1 MLTQA
6 TPKKVAA
13 QAILGA
19 TLQNEHGKGEEEGEE
34 RIGGIPAEKGKQ
46 QSLVL
51 LLKPS
56 GNTSIQTRRANF
68 SGSYTQNFT
77 NNPNRHKNITRIQM
91 SATDNTDKEPLTCKN
106 MQAEKSPTLHHV
118 SPKHTEALT
127 NDTTMTERTGW
138 GGGGGGNPHVKKDK
152 AGQTTSQDKRDE
164 SISTNEQKDK
174 SNNDEEGEGEEQS
187 KRKRKGESAEFSFG
201 AEKESRAKLDAERD
215 EASGDDDNADF
226 MNANDEQ
233 PIEEFCKAI
242 TPTISA

>member
-1 MLTQA
+1 
-6 TPKKVAA
+6 
-13 QAILGA
+13 
-19 TLQNEHGKGEEEGEE
+19 
-34 RIGGIPAEKGKQ
+34 
-46 QSLVL
+46 
-51 LLKPS
+51 
-56 GNTSIQTRRANF
+56 
-68 SGSYTQNFT
+68 
-77 NNPNRHKNITRIQM
+77 
-91 SATDNTDKEPLTCKN
+91 
-106 MQAEKSPTLHHV
+106 
-118 SPKHTEALT
+118 
-127 NDTTMTERTGW
+127 MTVRTGW
-138 GGGGGGNPHVKKDK
+138 GGGGGGKPHVEKDT